1 MFFALYN
8 MLKGRF
14 TKEAIEEAKAN
25 EKGMS
30 RQEALQQ
37 MRKIASQ
44 RVEKKK

>member
-25 EKGMS
+25 QKGMS

-44 RVEKKK
+44 RIEKKK